1 MSTKTEIFDSFGDCK
16 TGNQLLEKI
25 NLIMTEMN
33 TSEFQV
39 MSAAEEAA
47 YIIDDVFDG
56 DIELKNSCIK
66 SLCESH
72 GIAYCDE
79 NMDEINDLII
89 ENEDELYSMIQ
100 NQETAIAV

>member
-1 MSTKTEIFDSFGDCK
+1 MSTKTKIFDSFVDWE

-39 MSAAEEAA
+39 MSAAEEVA

-56 DIELKNSCIK
+56 DIELKNSCIE

>member
-1 MSTKTEIFDSFGDCK
+1 MITQTEIFDTLGECK

-25 NLIMTEMN
+25 NFIMTEMN

-56 DIELKNSCIK
+56 DLDLKNSCIQ

-79 NMDEINDLII
+79 NMDEINDLIV

-100 NQETAIAV
+100 DQEPVVSV

>member
-1 MSTKTEIFDSFGDCK
+1 MSTKTKIFDSFVDCE

-39 MSAAEEAA
+39 MSAAEEVA

-56 DIELKNSCIK
+56 DIELKNSCIE